1 MKRINKNRKR
11 LHADQNAVIHFY
23 LLVVLLLFSAGG
35 ICADANTQ
43 DIAAQSSEMAAEKAV
58 KEPTQRTVD
67 EVAEKAAE
75 KVMEKATEK
84 ATEKIAAEV
93 VEKAAKLAREKS
105 EQEAAAKQ
113 EIKARRPEEWKGPT
127 KAYFRVFVLDI
138 DAIDDANQNFT
149 ANVYIQLRWKDERL
163 AYPDGSVR
171 EIHLEEVW
179 NPQLAVANRVGL
191 VSRSLPEV
199 VQVDPDGTVTY
210 RQRYSGMFS
219 QPLRLANFPM
229 DKHAF
234 TIQFASAAYSTDELE
249 FIPDTPKYEGMP
261 TGGSIAEE
269 ISLQDWKLLRYEVL
283 ALPYQPIRE
292 IHAAGFAF
300 RFEAERY
307 VKYYFLQVLLPLSV
321 VVVMSC
327 AGFWLQ
333 REQVGVRIGVATSSI
348 LTLIAQRFVLASLLP
363 RLPYLTRMD
372 YFTVGSTLLVFLA
385 LIGVVS
391 TSYLAST
398 NRDLMAERID
408 LWARVVFPAAF
419 LLLLGWFLVG
429 LLN

>member
-1 MKRINKNRKR
+1 MMGISKSRKR
-11 LHADQNAVIHFY
+11 HAGQNAVIHFY
-23 LLVVLLLFSAGG
+23 LLAVLLLLSASGV
-35 ICADANTQ
+35 CADAKTQ
-43 DIAAQSSEMAAEKAV
+43 EIVEQASERAAEKAV
-58 KEPTQRTVD
+58 
-67 EVAEKAAE
+67 
-75 KVMEKATEK
+75 EKATGKAVDEAAKKAAEK
-84 ATEKIAAEV
+84 ATEKITARV
-93 VEKAAKLAREKS
+93 VEKAAELAMEKS
-105 EQEAAAKQ
+105 EQDAAAKQ

-149 ANVYIQLRWKDERL
+149 ANVYIKLRWKDKRL
-163 AYPDGSVR
+163 AHPDGSVR
-171 EIHLEEVW
+171 EIHLEGVW

-210 RQRYSGMFS
+210 RQRYSGLFS
-219 QPLRLANFPM
+219 QPLQLTNFPM
-229 DKHAF
+229 DEHAF

-249 FIPDTPKYEGMP
+249 FIPDTPEYEGMP
-261 TGGSIAEE
+261 SGGSIAEK
-269 ISLQDWKLLRYEVL
+269 ISLPDWKLLRYEVL
-283 ALPYQPIRE
+283 ASPYQPIRE

-300 RFEAERY
+300 RFVAKRY
-307 VKYYFLQVLLPLSV
+307 VAYYFLQMLLPLSV
-321 VVVMSC
+321 VVVMSW

-363 RLPYLTRMD
+363 RLPYMTRMD

-391 TSYLAST
+391 TSYLAAI

-408 LWARVVFPAAF
+408 LSARVVFPAAF
-419 LLLLGWFLVG
+419 LLLLGWFLLG
-429 LLN
+429 

>member
-1 MKRINKNRKR
+1 MKVIRKILKR
-11 LHADQNAVIHFY
+11 LHAGINAVIHFY
-23 LLVVLLLFSAGG
+23 LFAVLLLLSASG

-43 DIAAQSSEMAAEKAV
+43 DIVEQASERAAEKAV
-58 KEPTQRTVD
+58 EKATGRAVD
-67 EVAEKAAE
+67 EAAEKAAE
-75 KVMEKATEK
+75 K
-84 ATEKIAAEV
+84 ATEKITDKV
-93 VEKAAKLAREKS
+93 VEKAAKFAMDKS
-105 EQEAAAKQ
+105 RREAAAKQ

-127 KAYFRVFVLDI
+127 KAYFLVFVLDI

-149 ANVYIQLRWKDERL
+149 ANVYIKLRWKDERL
-163 AYPDGSVR
+163 AHPDGSVR
-171 EIHLEEVW
+171 EIRLEEVW

-210 RQRYSGMFS
+210 RQRYSGLFS
-219 QPLRLANFPM
+219 QPLELANFPM
-229 DKHAF
+229 DQHAF

-261 TGGSIAEE
+261 TGGSMAEK
-269 ISLQDWKLLRYEVL
+269 ISLPDWKLLRYEVL
-283 ALPYQPIRE
+283 ASPYQPIRE

-300 RFEAERY
+300 RFEARRY

-321 VVVMSC
+321 VVVMSW

-333 REQVGVRIGVATSSI
+333 RDQVGVRIGVATSSV

-363 RLPYLTRMD
+363 RLPYMTRMD

-391 TSYLAST
+391 TSYLAAI
-398 NRDLMAERID
+398 NRDVMAERID
-408 LWARVVFPAAF
+408 LSARVVFPAAF
-419 LLLLGWFLVG
+419 LLLLGWFLLG
-429 LLN
+429 

>member
-1 MKRINKNRKR
+1 MKGISKSRMR
-11 LHADQNAVIHFY
+11 HAGPNAVLHFY
-23 LLVVLLLFSAGG
+23 LLAVLLLLPASG

-43 DIAAQSSEMAAEKAV
+43 EIVEQASERAAEKAV
-58 KEPTQRTVD
+58 
-67 EVAEKAAE
+67 
-75 KVMEKATEK
+75 EKATGKAVDEAAKKAAEK
-84 ATEKIAAEV
+84 ATEKITAKV
-93 VEKAAKLAREKS
+93 VEKAAELAMEKS
-105 EQEAAAKQ
+105 EQETAAKQ

-149 ANVYIQLRWKDERL
+149 ANVYIKLRWKDERL
-163 AYPDGSVR
+163 AHPDGSVR

-210 RQRYSGMFS
+210 RQRYSGLFS
-219 QPLRLANFPM
+219 QPLQLANFPM
-229 DKHAF
+229 DEHAF

-249 FIPDTPKYEGMP
+249 FIPDAPEYEGMP
-261 TGGSIAEE
+261 PGGSIADK
-269 ISLQDWKLLRYEVL
+269 ISLPDWKLLRYEVL
-283 ALPYQPIRE
+283 ASPYQPIRE

-300 RFEAERY
+300 HFVAKRY
-307 VKYYFLQVLLPLSV
+307 VAYYFLQVLLPLSV
-321 VVVMSC
+321 VVVMSW

-363 RLPYLTRMD
+363 RLPYMTRMD
-372 YFTVGSTLLVFLA
+372 YFTVGSTVLVFLA

-391 TSYLAST
+391 ASYLAAT
-398 NRDLMAERID
+398 NRDPMAERID
-408 LWARVVFPAAF
+408 LWARVLFPAAF
-419 LLLLGWFLVG
+419 LLLLGWFLAG
-429 LLN
+429 

>member
-1 MKRINKNRKR
+1 MKGVSKNRKP
-11 LHADQNAVIHFY
+11 LHTGENVVIHFC
-23 LLVVLLLFSAGG
+23 LLTVLLLLSARG
-35 ICADANTQ
+35 ICADGDAQ
-43 DIAAQSSEMAAEKAV
+43 DIVEQAAGMVAEKAV
-58 KEPTQRTVD
+58 EGSTERGVD

-75 KVMEKATEK
+75 K
-84 ATEKIAAEV
+84 ATEKITAEV
-93 VEKAAKLAREKS
+93 VEKAAQLAVEKS

-113 EIKARRPEEWKGPT
+113 EIKAKRPEEWRGPT

-138 DAIDDANQNFT
+138 DAIDDANQSFS
-149 ANVYIQLRWKDERL
+149 ANVYVKLRWKDERL
-163 AYPDGSVR
+163 AHPDGSVR
-171 EIHLEEVW
+171 EIRLAEVW

-199 VQVDPDGTVTY
+199 VQVDSDGTVTY
-210 RQRYSGMFS
+210 RQRYTGMFS
-219 QPLRLANFPM
+219 QPLQLANFPM

-249 FIPDTPKYEGMP
+249 FIPDTPEYEGMP
-261 TGGSIAEE
+261 PGGSMAEE
-269 ISLQDWKLLRYEVL
+269 ISLPDWRVLSYEVL

-321 VVVMSC
+321 VVVMSW

-363 RLPYLTRMD
+363 RLPYMTRLD

-398 NRDLMAERID
+398 NRDQMAERID

-429 LLN
+429 

>member
-1 MKRINKNRKR
+1 MKEISKNRRR
-11 LHADQNAVIHFY
+11 LNAEQKVVAHFY
-23 LLVVLLLFSAGG
+23 LLVFLLLLSARG

-43 DIAAQSSEMAAEKAV
+43 DTVEQPSGMAAEKAV
-58 KEPTQRTVD
+58 KKTAERTVD
-67 EVAEKAAE
+67 EAAAKAA
-75 KVMEKATEK
+75 EK
-84 ATEKIAAEV
+84 ATEKIMAEV
-93 VEKAAKLAREKS
+93 VEK
-105 EQEAAAKQ
+105 AAKQ

-138 DAIDDANQNFT
+138 HAIDDANQNFM
-149 ANVYIQLRWKDERL
+149 ANVYIKLRWKDKRL
-163 AYPDGSVR
+163 AHPDGSMR
-171 EIHLEEVW
+171 EIRLEEVW

-191 VSRSLPEV
+191 VSRSLPEA
-199 VQVDPDGTVTY
+199 VQADPNGTVTY

-219 QPLRLANFPM
+219 QPLQLANFPM

-249 FIPDTPKYEGMP
+249 FIPDTPKYEGVP
-261 TGGSIAEE
+261 TGGSMAEAV
-269 ISLQDWKLLRYEVL
+269 SLPDWKLLRYEVL
-283 ALPYQPIRE
+283 ALPYQPIKE
-292 IHAAGFAF
+292 VHAAGFAF

-307 VKYYFLQVLLPLSV
+307 VNYYFLQVLLPLSV
-321 VVVMSC
+321 VVVMSW

-333 REQVGVRIGVATSSI
+333 RDQVGVRIGVATSSI

-363 RLPYLTRMD
+363 RLPYMTRLD

-429 LLN
+429 